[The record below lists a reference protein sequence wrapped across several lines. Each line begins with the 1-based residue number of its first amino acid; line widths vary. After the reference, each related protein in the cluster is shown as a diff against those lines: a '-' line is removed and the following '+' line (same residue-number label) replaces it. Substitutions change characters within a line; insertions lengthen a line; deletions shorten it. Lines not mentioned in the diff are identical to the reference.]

1 MSVKAGQVFLDDLTL
16 DGDVVRDFN
25 GVRVDVDQQSAP
37 YLSGTVI
44 DFEDTF
50 GNRGFTIDNPN
61 TKRS

>member
-1 MSVKAGQVFLDDLTL
+1 MSSCATSRRHRRQEAIYAGAALDLT
-16 DGDVVRDFN
+16 RDAVF
-25 GVRVDVDQQSAP
+25 P
-37 YLSGTVI
+37 TYLSGTVI